1 MTPGSQRGMRPH
13 VVVSLSKRT
22 REVLARR
29 LQQQKNR
36 FPSLGAT
43 KSDCEDDD

>member
-29 LQQQKNR
+29 LQHNKKTD
-36 FPSLGAT
+36 SLLGAT